1 MGRERERERVVEII
15 DSALPG
21 CRYHPQGVKAVLHP
35 IEYVVF
41 CGMTEGDE
49 IDKIV
54 CLSVETDDSS
64 LRRARTSI
72 ERTIDGESYSWN
84 VADVLDDGTVDYAEK

>member
-1 MGRERERERVVEII
+1 MEFI

-21 CRYHPQGVKAVLHP
+21 CKYHPQDIKAVLHP
-35 IEYVVF
+35 VDYVVF
-41 CGMTEGDE
+41 FGMTEGDE

-54 CLSVETDDSS
+54 CLSVETDDNS
-64 LRRARTSI
+64 LRKVRRSI

-84 VADVLDDGTVDYAEK
+84 VARVLDDGTVDCTEK